1 MCEFCQEHGEGK
13 KWYLQMKNYSRA
25 LLLEELTPEK
35 QKIVGTKTRGEW
47 VRNFFG
53 SFTFHSQKEKPTI
66 QSQQTPQAPK
76 PPLTEA
82 QIVRESQVEHFG
94 QVLPIEDV
102 EQVID
107 LVSTITRLP
116 CGCRYITTGKPD
128 ERYCFGVSVG
138 PLGTQ
143 GTEPDSSFEVLTKK
157 DAKKLFHKFDKEGLM
172 HSIWT
177 GVSPYIIGLCNC
189 DHDCSAYR
197 YYIEQNGA
205 PIFFR
210 AEYICQ
216 IDWELCKGCKKCMQQ
231 CQFNAMYYSSSNT
244 KVYIEPTK
252 CFGCGVC
259 RTACN
264 KNAITLIPRE
274 KNKEAANIWL
284 KKPAKQNV

>member
-25 LLLEELTPEK
+25 LLLEELSPEK
-35 QKIVGTKTRGEW
+35 QKIVGAKTRGEW
-47 VRNFFG
+47 VRNFFNT
-53 SFTFHSQKEKPTI
+53 FTFHPQKEKQET
-66 QSQQTPQAPK
+66 QSQQISEPSK
-76 PPLTEA
+76 PPPTEEEITRNQ
-82 QIVRESQVEHFG
+82 QIEHFG

-116 CGCRYITTGKPD
+116 CGCRYITTGKSD
-128 ERYCFGVSVG
+128 ERYCFGISIG

-244 KVYIEPTK
+244 KVYIDPTK

-264 KNAITLIPRE
+264 KNAISLISRE

-284 KKPAKQNV
+284 KKPTQ

>member
-1 MCEFCQEHGEGK
+1 MCEFCHEHGEGK
-13 KWYLQMKNYSRA
+13 KWYLQMKNYSRT
-25 LLLEELTPEK
+25 LLLEELSEEK
-35 QKIVGTKTRGEW
+35 QKVVGTKTRGEW
-47 VRNFFG
+47 VRNFFNT
-53 SFTFHSQKEKPTI
+53 FTFHKQKEKPEPK
-66 QSQQTPQAPK
+66 SQEPTQPTEPPK
-76 PPLTEA
+76 PPPTEEQITKHS
-82 QIVRESQVEHFG
+82 QIVHFG

-102 EQVID
+102 EKVID
-107 LVSTITRLP
+107 MVNTITRLP
-116 CGCRYITTGKPD
+116 CGCRYITTGKAD
-128 ERYCFGVSVG
+128 ARYCFGVSIG

-143 GTEPDSSFEVLTKK
+143 GTEPDPSFEVITKK

-177 GVSPYIIGLCNC
+177 GVTPYIIGICNC

-197 YYIEQNGA
+197 YYIEKNGA

-216 IDWELCKGCKKCMQQ
+216 VDWELCKGCKKCMQQ
-231 CQFNAMYYSSSNT
+231 CQFAAMFYSSTNT
-244 KVYIEPTK
+244 KVYIESTK

-274 KNKEAANIWL
+274 KKPEAANIWL
-284 KKPAKQNV
+284 RRPRE